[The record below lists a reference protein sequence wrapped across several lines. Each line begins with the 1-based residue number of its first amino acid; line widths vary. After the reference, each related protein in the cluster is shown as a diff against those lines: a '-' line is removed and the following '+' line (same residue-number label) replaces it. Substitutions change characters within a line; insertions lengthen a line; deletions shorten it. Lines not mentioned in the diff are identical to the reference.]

1 MTFSEGGIQ
10 TNFGALI
17 SNFLGLAKP
26 DAGTNLVLGT
36 KNPRSTSKIV
46 EWEKKKRAKRI
57 KNVLQCPM

>member
-26 DAGTNLVLGT
+26 DAGTNLVPAYKKPFKTPVSLT
-36 KNPRSTSKIV
+36 K
-46 EWEKKKRAKRI
+46 W
-57 KNVLQCPM
+57 